1 MLTQQQNLLN
11 QQIQQNNRK
20 LIWLMKI
27 PLLTTLLACLAA
39 VRSFTVVRRPV
50 SEAFAED
57 VPYVVALVVLDEG
70 PTLMTNIIACKIE
83 ELRIGTQ
90 VTVCF
95 EKRGASATLPQF
107 TPTR

>member
-39 VRSFTVVRRPV
+39 VLLTWIWLP
-50 SEAFAED
+50 AE
-57 VPYVVALVVLDEG
+57 L
-70 PTLMTNIIACKIE
+70 
-83 ELRIGTQ
+83 
-90 VTVCF
+90 F
-95 EKRGASATLPQF
+95 SATTTIRS
-107 TPTR
+107 TPSGKYLIITNPGWTTCQLQSNGPAQPCRRIQ